1 MSKFKS
7 DERNDNQIACFMLQ
21 GSIDELIEYLEMKKK
36 EGFISFEVYDDGF
49 RDSEDY
55 ILQFNK

>member
-1 MSKFKS
+1 MSKFKN
-7 DERNDNQIACFMLQ
+7 DERSDNTIACFMLE
-21 GSIDELIEYLEMKKK
+21 GSIDELIECLELKKK
-36 EGFISFEVYDDGF
+36 EGFTSFEIYNDGI